1 MEDVGPLL
9 VDEEA
14 ELEALLLWGRAAF
27 LHMTEDQDVIWREEL
42 VYIVL
47 ESTLTHQPEWQM
59 RLKVWNVRDQC
70 NQVVTFSLKKG

>member
-27 LHMTEDQDVIWREEL
+27 LHMTEDQDVIWR
-42 VYIVL
+42 
-47 ESTLTHQPEWQM
+47 
-59 RLKVWNVRDQC
+59 
-70 NQVVTFSLKKG
+70 